1 MKQCLTH
8 MLFLILF
15 LCHTPLLAQLSVS
28 TTPAIQNNTKVNISS
43 RIYFP
48 KELINKHDTIN
59 IVFIGDVMQHTPQ
72 LSGALIKGKEKQK
85 PESYNYSH
93 MFKYIQPI
101 LQKANIAVANMEFPM
116 GGAPYKG
123 YPLFS
128 APESIVWQAKK
139 SGINLF
145 LLANNHILDMEK
157 EGLNRTLNI
166 YKELGVNHTGAYF
179 SKEEEEKKNPIIFNI
194 NGTKIAII
202 NFTYGTNGNTIPKP
216 YVINLMDSIH
226 VKQTINKAKQHGAQ
240 IIIAAPH
247 WGEEYQLYPSATQ
260 RKWAKMLFREGVKII
275 IGTHPHVPQVAEIYY
290 DAGEVQKFIFYSL
303 GNYITNQSIPN
314 YSQIELLVK
323 VSIVKNNF
331 TNKIIILPPNYE
343 FMWCFKKN
351 EFETDYTVIP
361 IKELINKEHLV
372 KNKFQYKRM
381 INTYNYILEKKLIK
395 EIYGR

>member
-157 EGLNRTLNI
+157 DGLNRTLNI

>member
-145 LLANNHILDMEK
+145 LLANNHILDMGK

>member
-101 LQKANIAVANMEFPM
+101 LQKSNIAVANMEFPM

-361 IKELINKEHLV
+361 IKELINKE
-372 KNKFQYKRM
+372 
-381 INTYNYILEKKLIK
+381 
-395 EIYGR
+395 